1 MRLKDDYEFESII
14 RSLEVALQID
24 GSTYDEK
31 DVVKAIDA
39 VKKRLTRQ
47 YVHIDFV
54 NYKIGDP
61 EIEGLGDATTLRLY
75 QYQNPH

>member
-31 DVVKAIDA
+31 DVVKAIDT

-47 YVHIDFV
+47 YI
-54 NYKIGDP
+54 
-61 EIEGLGDATTLRLY
+61 
-75 QYQNPH
+75 